1 MFADLIT
8 SSKST
13 QHCLSRKANRLLRAT
28 FLLLSV
34 NVFLPSVLYAIPQAN
49 RDSQKQLQELRTR
62 IDALQKDLVDKKSSK
77 AKAADA
83 LRESE
88 RSINDLH
95 AKLAKLAQQQKNAQ
109 EKLNQLQNSSALL
122 QDDINN
128 RQKQL
133 GKLIYHQHLAKYGNY
148 LPLLLKQQNPDK
160 ATRNFYYYSYIAQ
173 TRSKNIDNLRNQLT
187 ALDTLAHESHIQN
200 ESLKRIHNEQIH
212 HKRQLELEKNRKS
225 EILAT
230 LSQEVTRQQKKID
243 ELKQDEQRLSNLIE
257 KLNRQLARKK
267 SAPAKADGKSVLRND
282 KLPDSTEHRGSFA
295 ALKGKLRLPVKGEL
309 ANRFGSPRES
319 GSIKWQGLF
328 IRSAGGNEV
337 KAIAGGE
344 VIFADW
350 LRGFGNLMILDHGNH
365 YMSLYGNN
373 AAIHKRVGSKV
384 KSGDTIATVGN
395 SGGNAETG
403 LYFELRYQGKPFD
416 PLSWVKLE

>member
-1 MFADLIT
+1 MSADLIT
-8 SSKST
+8 SSKPAR
-13 QHCLSRKANRLLRAT
+13 HCLSRKANRLLKAT

-34 NVFLPSVLYAIPQAN
+34 NVFLSPLLYAIPQAN
-49 RDSQKQLQELRTR
+49 RDNQKQLQELRTR
-62 IDALQKDLVDKKSSK
+62 IDALQKDLVDKKSSR

-95 AKLAKLAQQQKNAQ
+95 TKLDRLAQQQKDAQ
-109 EKLNQLQNSSALL
+109 EKLNQLQNNSALL

-148 LPLLLKQQNPDK
+148 LPLLLQQQNPDK
-160 ATRNFYYYSYIAQ
+160 TARNFYYYSYIAQ
-173 TRSKNIDNLRNQLT
+173 ARSKNIDNLRNQLT

-212 HKRQLELEKNRKS
+212 HKQQLELEKNRKS
-225 EILAT
+225 EILAA
-230 LSQEVTRQQKKID
+230 LSEEVTRQQKKID

-267 SAPAKADGKSVLRND
+267 NTPAKADGKSVLRND

-373 AAIHKRVGSKV
+373 AAIHKRVGRKV

-395 SGGNAETG
+395 SGGNVETG

>member
-1 MFADLIT
+1 MSADLIT
-8 SSKST
+8 SSKLAR
-13 QHCLSRKANRLLRAT
+13 HCLSRKANRLLKAT

-34 NVFLPSVLYAIPQAN
+34 NVFLSPLLYAIPQAN
-49 RDSQKQLQELRTR
+49 RDNQKQLQELRTR
-62 IDALQKDLVDKKSSK
+62 IDALQKDLVDKKSSR

-95 AKLAKLAQQQKNAQ
+95 TKLARLAQQQKDAQ
-109 EKLNQLQNSSALL
+109 EKLNQLQNNSALL

-148 LPLLLKQQNPDK
+148 LPLLLQQQNPDK
-160 ATRNFYYYSYIAQ
+160 TTRNFYYYSYIAQ
-173 TRSKNIDNLRNQLT
+173 ARSKNIDNLRNQLT

-212 HKRQLELEKNRKS
+212 HKQQLELEKNRKS
-225 EILAT
+225 EILAA
-230 LSQEVTRQQKKID
+230 LSEEVTRQQKKID

-267 SAPAKADGKSVLRND
+267 NTPAKADGKSVLRND

-295 ALKGKLRLPVKGEL
+295 TLKGKLRLPVKGEL

-328 IRSAGGNEV
+328 IRSVGGNEV

-395 SGGNAETG
+395 SGGNVETG

>member
-1 MFADLIT
+1 MSADLIT
-8 SSKST
+8 SSKLT
-13 QHCLSRKANRLLRAT
+13 QHCPSRKAKGLLKAA

-34 NVFLPSVLYAIPQAN
+34 NVFSPPLLYAIPQAN
-49 RDSQKQLQELRTR
+49 RDNEKQLQELRTQ
-62 IDALQKDLVDKKSSK
+62 INTLQKDLIDKKSSRT
-77 AKAADA
+77 KAADA

-88 RSINDLH
+88 RSISDLY
-95 AKLAKLAQQQKNAQ
+95 ARLARLAQQQKDAQ
-109 EKLNQLQNSSALL
+109 EKLNQLQNKSALL

-133 GKLIYHQHLAKYGNY
+133 GKLIYHQHLAKHSNY
-148 LPLLLKQQNPDK
+148 LPQLLAPPTDK
-160 ATRNFYYYSYIAQ
+160 TERNFYYYSYIAQ
-173 TRSKNIDNLRNQLT
+173 ARSKNIDKLRNQLA
-187 ALDTLAHESHIQN
+187 ALDTLTHESHIQN
-200 ESLKRIHNEQIH
+200 ESLKRIHNEQIQQ
-212 HKRQLELEKNRKS
+212 KRQLELEKNRKS

-230 LSQEVTRQQKKID
+230 LSKDVTRQQTKIN
-243 ELKQDEQRLSNLIE
+243 ELKHNEQRLSKLIE
-257 KLNRQLARKK
+257 KLNKQLARKK
-267 SAPAKADGKSVLRND
+267 STPAKTSKETVLRND
-282 KLPDSTEHRGSFA
+282 KLPDSIEHKGSFTT
-295 ALKGKLRLPVKGEL
+295 LKGKLRLPVKGEL

-328 IRSAGGNEV
+328 IRSAGGNAV

-416 PLSWVKLE
+416 PLGWVKLK

>member
-77 AKAADA
+77 AKVADA

-160 ATRNFYYYSYIAQ
+160 SYIAQ
-173 TRSKNIDNLRNQLT
+173 ARSKNIDNLRNQLT

-230 LSQEVTRQQKKID
+230 LSKEVTRQQKKID

-344 VIFADW
+344 VIFADR
-350 LRGFGNLMILDHGNH
+350 LRGFGNLMI
-365 YMSLYGNN
+365 
-373 AAIHKRVGSKV
+373 GSKV

>member
-1 MFADLIT
+1 MSADLIT
-8 SSKST
+8 SSKLAR
-13 QHCLSRKANRLLRAT
+13 HCLSRKANRLLKAT

-34 NVFLPSVLYAIPQAN
+34 NVFLSPLLYAIPQAN
-49 RDSQKQLQELRTR
+49 RDNQKQLQELRTR
-62 IDALQKDLVDKKSSK
+62 IDALQKDLVDKKSSR

-95 AKLAKLAQQQKNAQ
+95 TKLARLAQQQKDAQ
-109 EKLNQLQNSSALL
+109 EKLNQLQNNSALL

-148 LPLLLKQQNPDK
+148 LPLLLQQQNPDK
-160 ATRNFYYYSYIAQ
+160 TTRNFYYYSYIAQ
-173 TRSKNIDNLRNQLT
+173 ARSKNIDNLRNQLT

-212 HKRQLELEKNRKS
+212 HKQQLELEKNRKS
-225 EILAT
+225 EILAA
-230 LSQEVTRQQKKID
+230 LSEEVTRQQKKID

-267 SAPAKADGKSVLRND
+267 NTPAKADGKSVLRND

-328 IRSAGGNEV
+328 IRSVGGNEV

-395 SGGNAETG
+395 SGGNVETG

>member
-1 MFADLIT
+1 MSADLIT
-8 SSKST
+8 STKSAWYCPS
-13 QHCLSRKANRLLRAT
+13 QKANRLLKAI

-34 NVFLPSVLYAIPQAN
+34 NIFLPSLVYAIPQAN
-49 RDSQKQLQELRTR
+49 RDNQKQLQELRTH
-62 IDALQKDLVDKKSSK
+62 IDALQKDLINKKSSRT
-77 AKAADA
+77 KAADS

-95 AKLAKLAQQQKNAQ
+95 TKLSRLAQQQKDTQ
-109 EKLNQLQNSSALL
+109 EKLNQLQNKSVLL
-122 QDDINN
+122 QDDISD
-128 RQKQL
+128 RQKLL
-133 GKLIYHQHLAKYGNY
+133 GKLIYHQHLAKHKNY
-148 LPLLLKQQNPDK
+148 LPLLLRQHPPDK
-160 ATRNFYYYSYIAQ
+160 AVRNFYYYSYIAQ
-173 TRSKNIDNLRNQLT
+173 ARSKNINNLRNQLT
-187 ALDTLAHESHIQN
+187 ALDLLAHESHIQN

-212 HKRQLELEKNRKS
+212 HKQQLEQEKKRKS
-225 EILAT
+225 EILAS
-230 LSQEVTRQQKKID
+230 LSEEVILQQKKID
-243 ELKQDEQRLSNLIE
+243 ELKQNERRLSSLIE

-267 SAPAKADGKSVLRND
+267 NAPVKADGKPVLHND
-282 KLPDSTEHRGSFA
+282 KLPGSTEHGGSFA

-373 AAIHKRVGSKV
+373 AAIHKPVGSKV

-416 PLSWVKLE
+416 PLSWVKLK

>member
-1 MFADLIT
+1 MSADLIT
-8 SSKST
+8 SSKLAR
-13 QHCLSRKANRLLRAT
+13 HYLSRKANRLLKAT

-34 NVFLPSVLYAIPQAN
+34 NVFLSPLLYAIPQAN
-49 RDSQKQLQELRTR
+49 RDNQKQLQELRTR
-62 IDALQKDLVDKKSSK
+62 IDALQKDLVDKKSSR

-95 AKLAKLAQQQKNAQ
+95 TKLDRLAQQQKDAQ
-109 EKLNQLQNSSALL
+109 EKLNQLQNNSALL

-148 LPLLLKQQNPDK
+148 LPLLLQQQNPDK
-160 ATRNFYYYSYIAQ
+160 TARNFYYYSYIAQ
-173 TRSKNIDNLRNQLT
+173 ARSKNIDNLRNQLT

-212 HKRQLELEKNRKS
+212 HKQQLELEKNRKS
-225 EILAT
+225 EILAA
-230 LSQEVTRQQKKID
+230 LSEEVTRQQKKID

-267 SAPAKADGKSVLRND
+267 NTPAKADGKSVLRND

-395 SGGNAETG
+395 SSGNVETG